1 MTDEDVNEGTA
12 RAKNRDEVVHTRPLL
27 LSGGERLPRAE
38 VLLGS
43 CEDQQTAWELSTSVC
58 CFSSVFGAHPLVFF
72 FFFSFFFPLQRFQQ
86 STGVY
91 LLRPLF
97 TLKYHAG

>member
-72 FFFSFFFPLQRFQQ
+72 FFFFLFSFLFSVFSKAQVFTSLDLF
-86 STGVY
+86 
-91 LLRPLF
+91 LL
-97 TLKYHAG
+97 